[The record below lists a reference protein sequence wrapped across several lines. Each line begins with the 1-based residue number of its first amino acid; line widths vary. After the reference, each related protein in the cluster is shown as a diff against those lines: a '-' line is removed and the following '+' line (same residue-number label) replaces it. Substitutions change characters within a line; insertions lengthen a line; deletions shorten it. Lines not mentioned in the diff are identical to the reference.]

1 MTTTTVHRRLTA
13 VSATLLVLFAADP
26 HAGQSPAPL
35 SPVVVSELKVLE
47 ETYLVLDAV
56 AQKVWPGWTGYRDL
70 PFLFEFEN
78 QLRVLVGHPNPPATF
93 EIVPGL
99 TIGGHAVAADRSKMS
114 AVKVE
119 PPLIAGGGPNNFG
132 TAADGTPVYTVRIN
146 VRSARSAGDAQAD
159 DQQPPRTEDK
169 VLVYLHE
176 LFHCFQRGR
185 IQPQFGNLQFNAD
198 ADFATWSQ
206 IEGLA
211 LERAYRAADAATA
224 RERIKEFTVARALKR
239 QSMTELQRNE
249 ESADDIREGTATYA
263 QLRALEITKSGGFT
277 PGMTTA
283 DDPYY
288 HGFAEADRIIESYAE
303 RLAKSAAKHEDP
315 KMKCYDYGSFQC
327 ALAER
332 LVPGW
337 QQQVEKGKPMDAVL
351 AGAVPVADTERAAI
365 ERRLRS
371 DYPYEDVRRGAAAF
385 TDARDTAYRTIS
397 SRQGRVYI
405 VDLKPVR
412 QYMDGLAGRAGAYRL
427 GLLTLFPAGYP
438 GFTLDA
444 VELSPVKVPCNT
456 DQLFYFRAVDVESRS
471 RKQPFTV
478 TGERRADGSYA
489 DAVVTTPL
497 FTLKA
502 PRVRIVESGNRV
514 KIQVLARVK

>member
-1 MTTTTVHRRLTA
+1 MTTNTRQRLTA
-13 VSATLLVLFAADP
+13 VCVTLVLAFAVAP
-26 HAGQSPAPL
+26 AAGQAPAAL

-56 AQKVWPGWTGYRDL
+56 AQKVWPGWTGYREL

-78 QLRVLVGHPNPPATF
+78 QLQVLVGHPNPPAPF
-93 EIVPGL
+93 AVVPGL

-119 PPLIAGGGPNNFG
+119 PPLLAGGGPTNFG
-132 TAADGTPVYTVRIN
+132 TAADGTPVYTVRIT
-146 VRSARSAGDAQAD
+146 VRSARSAGETQTE
-159 DQQPPRTEDK
+159 DQQPPSTEEK
-169 VLVYLHE
+169 VLIYLHE

-185 IQPQFGNLQFNAD
+185 IEVRAGNLRFNPD
-198 ADFATWSQ
+198 ADYATWSQ

-211 LERAYRAADAATA
+211 LERAYKAADAASA

-239 QSMTELQRNE
+239 QSMTDLQRNE
-249 ESADDIREGTATYA
+249 ESADDVREGTATYS
-263 QLRALEITKSGGFT
+263 QLRALEIMKSGGFKSGLT
-277 PGMTTA
+277 NA
-283 DDPYY
+283 EDPYY
-288 HGFAEADRIIESYAE
+288 RGFADADRIIASYAE
-303 RLAKSAAKHEDP
+303 RLAKAAAKHEDP

-337 QQQVEKGKPMDAVL
+337 QQQVEQGKAMDAVL
-351 AGAVPVADTERAAI
+351 ASAIPVADAERADI
-365 ERRLRS
+365 ERRLRG
-371 DYPYEDVRRGAAAF
+371 DYPYEDVRRGATAF
-385 TDARDTAYRTIS
+385 TQARDAAYQTIS
-397 SRQGRVYI
+397 ARQGRVYI

-412 QYMDGLAGRAGAYRL
+412 QYMEGLAGKAGAYRL

-444 VELSPVKVPCNT
+444 VELSPTKVPCNT
-456 DQLFYFRAVDVESRS
+456 DQLFYFRAVDTESRS
-471 RKQPFTV
+471 RRQALTV
-478 TGERRADGSYA
+478 SGQRQADGTYV

-502 PRVRIVESGNRV
+502 PKVRIVETGNRV